1 MSEQVELQASVPA
14 DMYGLRLDQ
23 AVSQLFPDYS
33 RSRLQS
39 WIKDGALR
47 VNGEARR
54 PRDKLNGGEEITVS
68 VEIPAIERHEAQSI
82 PLDIVYEDEDIL
94 ILNKP
99 AGLVVHPAAGH
110 ADGTLLNALLH
121 HSPAIAHVPRAG
133 IVHRLDRDTTG
144 LMVVAKTI
152 QAQTDLVAQLQDRS
166 MGREYEAIVQGVMT
180 GGGCVDEPMG
190 RHSKHRQKMAV
201 VGVGKEAITHY
212 RVLEKFR
219 AHTHIRLKLE
229 TGRTHQIR
237 VHMAHI
243 NYPLIGDPLYGGR
256 FRLPKGCSE
265 ALQENL
271 KQLRRQALHAKKLE
285 LWHPRTGQLMSW
297 EIDLP
302 DDFES
307 LRQLL
312 KQDAEQ
318 HDYEL

>member
-1 MSEQVELQASVPA
+1 MTEQVKLTAQVPA

-23 AVSQLFPDYS
+23 AVAQLFPDYS
-33 RSRLQS
+33 RSRLQG
-39 WIKDGALR
+39 WIKAGTLTVDGKAL
-47 VNGEARR
+47 R
-54 PRDKLNGGEEITVS
+54 PRDKLCGGEQIEVDAEIEAIDRHAAQ
-68 VEIPAIERHEAQSI
+68 EIP
-82 PLDIVYEDEDIL
+82 LNIVYEDEHIL

-121 HSPAIAHVPRAG
+121 HSPEIAHVPRAG
-133 IVHRLDRDTTG
+133 IVHRLDRETTG

-152 QAQTDLVAQLQDRS
+152 MAQTDLVAQLQDRS
-166 MGREYEAIVQGVMT
+166 MGREYEAVVNGVMT
-180 GGGCVDEPMG
+180 GGGCVDEPMA
-190 RHSKHRQKMAV
+190 RHARHRQKMAV

-243 NYPLIGDPLYGGR
+243 NYPLVGDPLYGGR
-256 FRLPKGCSE
+256 FRMPKGCSE
-265 ALQENL
+265 AMQSVLRQF
-271 KQLRRQALHAKKLE
+271 RRQALHAKKLE
-285 LWHPRTGQLMSW
+285 LWHPETGQQMSW
-297 EIDLP
+297 ESELP
-302 DDFES
+302 EDMQ
-307 LRQLL
+307 QLL
-312 KQDAEQ
+312 EVLQQDAAT